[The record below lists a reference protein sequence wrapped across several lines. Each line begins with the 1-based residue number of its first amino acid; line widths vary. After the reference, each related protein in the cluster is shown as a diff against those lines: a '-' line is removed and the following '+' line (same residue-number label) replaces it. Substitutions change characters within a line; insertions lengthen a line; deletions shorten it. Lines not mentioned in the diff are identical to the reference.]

1 MSLLLYVLGA
11 CFNDQGVPTVLME
24 YCAGGNLRQ
33 RLIKAMHEQKPL
45 KLAKKFQY
53 AHELALG
60 MYFLHGC
67 SEPVIHRDLK
77 PANILLSKDDHIKIS
92 DFGLSKFMPQRR
104 RADIEAMKES
114 DRYTMTGETGS
125 YRVCYFGAEALRV
138 TFMPTGTDLL
148 RLCIV
153 YGSRSVST
161 RGLQRESGRVLLCD
175 DRVLDLHRNK
185 TVDYN

>member
-1 MSLLLYVLGA
+1 MALENAHKLFIHVVGA
-11 CFNDQGVPTVLME
+11 CFNERGIPTVLME
-24 YCAGGNLRQ
+24 YCAGGNLRK
-33 RLIKAMHEQKPL
+33 RLIKAMQDQKPL
-45 KLAKKFQY
+45 KLAKKYQY

-104 RADIEAMKES
+104 RADIEALKES

-125 YRVCYFGAEALRV
+125 YRVSLQAMVKAKIANACISFPYEAVVLRFV
-138 TFMPTGTDLL
+138 IP
-148 RLCIV
+148 
-153 YGSRSVST
+153 
-161 RGLQRESGRVLLCD
+161 
-175 DRVLDLHRNK
+175 N
-185 TVDYN
+185 